1 VHTVA
6 KAIYLAVWRL
16 RSGAQRWAAGLGY
29 DHFKA
34 KAAIRLRIR
43 ISVAIIV
50 ISLVVELTGTLKG
63 DQSVHVTEK
72 HQPSVAKDPAVK
84 GEISNGWLVPGA
96 GASLPQPTPTQSD
109 LLEWVK
115 LFKNTQAPRVVEEDL
130 SPGTTRSVQLQ
141 IAGPSGLF
149 GSARWVGTIS
159 RPLAVRI
166 ALNGSTLTTGAAYHV
181 GRNRGGSFLQTRTT
195 ASGLATMSVTNTSAS
210 TIKVRIIFTATG
222 L

>member
-1 VHTVA
+1 MN
-6 KAIYLAVWRL
+6 YLAVWRPG
-16 RSGAQRWAAGLGY
+16 SGAQWWVTGLGY
-29 DHFKA
+29 DDFKA
-34 KAAIRLRIR
+34 NASIRLRIR
-43 ISVAIIV
+43 IPVAIVV
-50 ISLVVELTGTLKG
+50 ISLVVELAGTLKG
-63 DQSVHVTEK
+63 DQSVRVIEN
-72 HQPSVAKDPAVK
+72 HQPSVTKDPAVK
-84 GEISNGWLVPGA
+84 GEISNGWLVP

-115 LFKNTQAPRVVEEDL
+115 LFKNTQAPRVVEENL

-166 ALNGSTLTTGAAYHV
+166 ALNGSTLTTGTAYHV

-195 ASGLATMSVTNTSAS
+195 AGGVATMSVTNTSVS
-210 TIKVRIIFTATG
+210 TIKVRIVLTATG